1 MSWQT
6 ARGFCWDRAVRMLGE
21 RPVALI
27 VSVAIVSLALA
38 LLVGG
43 FVVAQTVAPVVAR
56 LPAAE
61 ATVYVTPG
69 ATPEEI
75 KALSGRLEAVEGV
88 ARVRL
93 VPREQAWAELQRR
106 ARDAQPFAE
115 IKPNPLPDALVVE
128 FVPRLRPALVAAAV
142 TVMGKL
148 PRAESVQG
156 DVEWY
161 RRLMVTVQVVAEL
174 LGPVVLI
181 TALLA
186 VVVTVGLVRRF
197 AVIDA
202 AELRL
207 LDQIGAEEGFIR
219 RPFAYAGTALLGMAA
234 AGGLGLVAAG
244 RWLANPPLA
253 ELTRTFGVDLTL
265 GYPPSPLVLA
275 FVAGSLLFGAAAGY
289 YFGGRQVAR
298 VRGLP

>member
-21 RPVALI
+21 RLFALM

-43 FVVAQTVAPVVAR
+43 FMLTQTVAPVVAR

-61 ATVYVTPG
+61 ATVYVAPG
-69 ATPEEI
+69 AAPEEI
-75 KALSGRLEAVEGV
+75 KTLSSRLEAIDGV

-142 TVMGKL
+142 TMMGKL

-156 DVEWY
+156 DIEWY
-161 RRLMVTVQVVAEL
+161 RRLMVLVQALADL

-186 VVVTVGLVRRF
+186 VVVTIGLVRRF

-219 RPFAYAGTALLGMAA
+219 RPFVYAGTALLGLAA
-234 AGGLGLVAAG
+234 AGGLGLVAVG
-244 RWLANPPLA
+244 RFLANPPLG
-253 ELTRTFGVDLTL
+253 ELARTFGVDLTL
-265 GYPPSPLVLA
+265 GYPPWPLVLA
-275 FVAGSLLFGAAAGY
+275 FVAGSLLFGAAVGY
-289 YFGGRQVAR
+289 YLGGRQVAR